1 MVNPNPIAISGKEL
15 HDMKTQVYTMKQVRE
30 APVGS
35 PIEALEPGNMG
46 EIDDEQADWIR
57 RHLKRSLTLAKWWGF
72 SKKPRRAKLA
82 IMRVAADGDPD
93 NVAINQQLVKGS

>member
-1 MVNPNPIAISGKEL
+1 MQTIFRKGN
-15 HDMKTQVYTMKQVRE
+15 HDMKTQVYTMKQVKE

-35 PIEALEPGNMG
+35 DLELLEPGNAG
-46 EIDDEQADWIR
+46 ELTDEQADWVR

-82 IMRVAADGDPD
+82 IMRVAEYGDPD
-93 NVAINQQLVKGS
+93 DIAVNQRLVKGG